1 MHKKHVVLMLAALLT
16 VTFVDTARTQV
27 RNSVYSMFGV
37 GELLDKSIGVNR
49 SLGGTGIAFQSG
61 RSINYLNPASYLGVP
76 PNSFIM
82 ELGAYGTFNRS
93 ENANVFQTD
102 KRIDFG
108 LWSASLYCTN
118 WWALSLGVLP
128 LSFVD
133 YNVKSSELVGG
144 ELTSMEK
151 TFLGYGGLSQA
162 YLGNSFRVYGG
173 LSAGFNVSYILGSIS
188 KTESATFSNSAFQYQ
203 LMNRREVTTFYLD
216 YGLQY
221 SMNYGGWVYTLG
233 AVYGAGRRLGT
244 TDSLL
249 LSYDNATTPLEP
261 GSQLA
266 MGIPQKIGLGIAV
279 KRNDFRAGFDYRWEN
294 WSKTSLSK
302 SVFATQNSNRFSIG
316 IEYAPGREGDWSKAV
331 SFRFGSYF
339 SNSYMQV
346 ENTRINS
353 MGVSLG
359 AGIPFDAI
367 TLNMSI
373 EYGQEGTLSKGL
385 VRNTYWV
392 YYLSVSLHEFWSLF
406 ATEE

>member
-1 MHKKHVVLMLAALLT
+1 MHKKHIVLMIAALLT
-16 VTFVDTARTQV
+16 VTCVDTARTQV

-61 RSINYLNPASYLGVP
+61 TSINYLNPASYLGVP

-82 ELGAYGTFNRS
+82 ELGVYGTFNRS
-93 ENANVFQTD
+93 ENVNVFQTD

-128 LSFVD
+128 FSFVD
-133 YNVKSSELVGG
+133 YNVKSRELVGG

-162 YLGNSFRVYGG
+162 YLGNSFRVYRG

-188 KTESATFSNSAFQYQ
+188 KTESATFSNGAFQYQ
-203 LMNRREVTTFYLD
+203 LVNRREVTTFYLD

-294 WSKTSLSK
+294 WSKTTLSK
-302 SVFATQNSNRFSIG
+302 SVFVTQNSNRFSIG
-316 IEYAPGREGDWSKAV
+316 VEYAPGRERDWSKAV

-359 AGIPFDAI
+359 AGIPFEVI

-392 YYLSVSLHEFWSLF
+392 YYLSMSLHEFWSF
-406 ATEE
+406 FSAEE